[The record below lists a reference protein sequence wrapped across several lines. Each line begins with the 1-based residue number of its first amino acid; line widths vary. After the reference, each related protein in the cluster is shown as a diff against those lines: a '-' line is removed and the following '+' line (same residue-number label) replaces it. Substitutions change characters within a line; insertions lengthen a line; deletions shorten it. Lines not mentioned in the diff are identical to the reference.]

1 MIWFKE
7 RVAIVTMYKQWIW
20 KNGVAD
26 TPVSLI
32 SFLQIKGWLNED
44 KILLDFG
51 ITNNREYP
59 KTNLD
64 DKIKI
69 NKDGGEND

>member
-7 RVAIVTMYKQWIW
+7 RVTIVTMYKHWIW
-20 KNGVAD
+20 KKGVAD
-26 TPVSLI
+26 TPLSLI
-32 SFLQIKGWLNED
+32 TFLQIKGWLNED
-44 KILLDFG
+44 KIKLDFG

-59 KTNLD
+59 KTSLE

-69 NKDGGEND
+69 SEVEE